1 MKRILIIVIA
11 IIGIAFVSAQSNIV
25 GPKPFGIL
33 RGIPTSKLD
42 KKTLVGA
49 LVTVTDEWNKKLK
62 FQQKVSEGGFE
73 MRIPYGGYILTIEME
88 GYDGYKLEI
97 DIDSEETDL
106 GFMRILTK
114 EQAEAKI
121 QKRIEKI
128 KNR

>member
-1 MKRILIIVIA
+1 MKRIIFIIIALLGFSLISA
-11 IIGIAFVSAQSNIV
+11 QTNIIGS
-25 GPKPFGIL
+25 KPFGIL
-33 RGIPTSKLD
+33 KGTPTSKLD

-49 LVTVTDEWNKKLK
+49 LVTVTNEWDKNLK
-62 FQQKVSEGGFE
+62 FQQKVSNDGFE
-73 MRIPYGGYILTIEME
+73 IRLPYGGYIVTVEQE
-88 GYDGYKLEI
+88 GYDTYKLEI
-97 DIDSEETDL
+97 EIDSEETDL